1 MRTLAWITALLNAA
15 GFAALGVAL
24 FAPKTSTWVPALAI
38 LFTSVAVQLAFV
50 GGVQAGAGIATLRE
64 GRAPVMA
71 LLLGWLL
78 SLGALAVPWL
88 RSTGQQAAWGVA
100 LLAVSFAIDAWV
112 VRRALLPRWFLVVRA
127 LSTVV
132 ILVATALAFVRA

>member
-1 MRTLAWITALLNAA
+1 MRALAWIAALVNAA

-50 GGVQAGAGIATLRE
+50 GGVQAGAGIAGQRD
-64 GRAPVMA
+64 GRGPAIA

-88 RSTGQQAAWGVA
+88 RSTGQQAAWAVL
-100 LLAVSFAIDAWV
+100 LLALSFAIDAWV
-112 VRRALLPRWFLVVRA
+112 VRQGLLPRWFLALRA
-127 LSTVV
+127 VSTAV

>member
-1 MRTLAWITALLNAA
+1 MRKVAWLTAVLNAA
-15 GFAALGVAL
+15 GFAALGAAL
-24 FAPKTSTWVPALAI
+24 FAAKTSTWVPALAI

-50 GGVQAGAGIATLRE
+50 GGVQAGAGIASQRG
-64 GRAPVMA
+64 GRGPVVA

-88 RSTGQQAAWGVA
+88 RSTGQQAAWAVA

-112 VRRALLPRWFLVVRA
+112 VRRGLLPRWFLALRA
-127 LSTVV
+127 VSTVA